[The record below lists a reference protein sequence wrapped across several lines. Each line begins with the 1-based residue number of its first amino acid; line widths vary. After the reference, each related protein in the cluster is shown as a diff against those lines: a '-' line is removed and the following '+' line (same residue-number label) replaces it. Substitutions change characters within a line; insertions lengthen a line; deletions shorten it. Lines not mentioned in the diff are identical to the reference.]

1 MSVLPSCSRCPQS
14 AVVYVALIFALF
26 QQTCSAKHHTSC
38 PSSSCGEIGEI
49 KYPFRL
55 KGDPGGC
62 GLPSYELDC
71 VNNRTLI
78 TLFSGKYYVKEI
90 NYDRYDIRVL
100 DSGVVED
107 TSCSFPR
114 YFLSYRN
121 FSGHDTDRLNLVC
134 GDFYATVVF
143 LNCSDRVG
151 DDPRYVEVKAGC
163 CDSGGV
169 IYAVHHVTGF
179 TVMDVKAGCSL
190 KIGTL
195 ANGRG
200 FSEVF
205 YTNKTHGRNVS
216 YADIVQYL
224 EEGFW
229 LSWFPLVCRNHG
241 GKGIHCD
248 LNHTTQQIQCNYC
261 TVINYRT
268 HNFGEIYILL
278 YLFCLPL
285 S

>member
-14 AVVYVALIFALF
+14 VVVSVALIFALF
-26 QQTCSAKHHTSC
+26 QQTCSAKHRTSC

-62 GLPSYELDC
+62 GLPSYELAC
-71 VNNRTLI
+71 VNNRTLF
-78 TLFSGKYYVKEI
+78 TLFSGNYYVKEI
-90 NYDRYDIRVL
+90 NYDIYHIRVIDL
-100 DSGVVED
+100 GVVQD

-114 YFLSYRN
+114 YFLSNRN
-121 FSGHDTDRLNLVC
+121 FSEYYFNNDPLTFSDDYFTTG
-134 GDFYATVVF
+134 VVF
-143 LNCSDRVG
+143 LNCSKRVG

-163 CDSGGV
+163 CDSRGV
-169 IYAVHHVTGF
+169 TYAVDLGTGF

-200 FSEVF
+200 TTVERVSCVPSI
-205 YTNKTHGRNVS
+205 TPPNKFN
-216 YADIVQYL
+216 AIIVK
-224 EEGFW
+224 
-229 LSWFPLVCRNHG
+229 S
-241 GKGIHCD
+241 I
-248 LNHTTQQIQCNYC
+248 TTPPTI
-261 TVINYRT
+261 VVR
-268 HNFGEIYILL
+268 YILL
-278 YLFCLPL
+278 YLCCLPL